1 MLIVTILVTLL
12 IFGLLVTVHELGHY
26 LVARASKVAIL
37 EFSIGMGPKIKS
49 WNGKVNTFSLRAI
62 PIGGYVRML
71 GEPGEEDASP
81 ETAVASLKVNDTVSR
96 SRVIV

>member
-12 IFGLLVTVHELGHY
+12 IFGLLITIHELGHY
-26 LVARASKVAIL
+26 LVARACKVAIL

-49 WNGKVNTFSLRAI
+49 WEGKVNTFALRAS

-71 GEPGEEDASP
+71 GEPGRKIQNTGD
-81 ETAVASLKVNDTVSR
+81 
-96 SRVIV
+96 